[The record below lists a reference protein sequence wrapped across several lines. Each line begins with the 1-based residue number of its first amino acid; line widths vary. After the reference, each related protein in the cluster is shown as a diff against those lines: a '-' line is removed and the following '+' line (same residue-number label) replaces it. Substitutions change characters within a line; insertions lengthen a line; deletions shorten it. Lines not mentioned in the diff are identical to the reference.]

1 MKNIRFL
8 VLRKSCFSFAPI
20 LLHTRLR
27 GKVRKKT
34 GTLVEEEEAEEE
46 TNMAVAAI
54 ERKKCRARRI
64 TTEREE
70 EKRWDEFLGWRRLGR
85 RRRSNQRQTLLIKIL
100 RLSLS
105 FSELIFRGRE
115 AAKKFAEKKES
126 LSQNHKLET
135 CIGREGKYLHHPD
148 PKTGCQQC
156 RTSRGKTTFL
166 EVDLRRS
173 GARGGGGGGGSRDD
187 IGTLRRQKSK
197 TEIRQRMPLRNK
209 DFE

>member
-1 MKNIRFL
+1 M
-8 VLRKSCFSFAPI
+8 VETGEAPAQQP
-20 LLHTRLR
+20 
-27 GKVRKKT
+27 KANFV
-34 GTLVEEEEAEEE
+34 
-46 TNMAVAAI
+46 
-54 ERKKCRARRI
+54 
-64 TTEREE
+64 
-70 EKRWDEFLGWRRLGR
+70 
-85 RRRSNQRQTLLIKIL
+85 NQNPPS
-100 RLSLS
+100 LSLS
-105 FSELIFRGRE
+105 EPIFCGRE

-173 GARGGGGGGGSRDD
+173 GARGGGGGGGGGGSRDD

-197 TEIRQRMPLRNK
+197 TEIRQRMPERNK
-209 DFE
+209 DKTFE